1 MSWRKLTI
9 LFFLI
14 AFALGGA
21 GLGASDGSPEET
33 APEQVEA
40 PPQVDQPKELPA
52 EASSVE
58 PSTTPAP
65 GDEIPREGPVSVY
78 VIPVR
83 DQIGQALMFV
93 FRRGMKEAIELEA
106 DVLLLDMDTP
116 GGRLD
121 VTLEMMEMLDRFPG
135 RTITYINNEAVSAGA
150 FISAATNEIYF
161 APRGLIGAAAP
172 VSGAGQEIPET
183 MRQKL
188 MSYLGARIRAFTE
201 DVPYRAEVLMAM
213 VDAEYVLVI
222 DGEEISGKG
231 ELLSLTAREAMREF
245 GDPPGPL
252 LGAGIAESL
261 ESLLETKYGV
271 GNYTITEFIPTWSE
285 ELARWLTAISPLLLG
300 IGLLCIFFEFKTPG
314 FGFIGIAGFLLLSL
328 VFLGH
333 HLAGLAGMEPLLLF
347 LLGVLLVM
355 LEVLFLPGLIIPA
368 LIGLLLMLG
377 SLIWGMAD
385 IWPGQAFE
393 LTPEMFLRPLVNLI
407 AGLVIAVLGALAL
420 AKFIPGSWFWSK
432 MILAYGNTGDSQH
445 AGPGTAVPVGLGI
458 AAGKPGI
465 GDEGMATTD
474 LYPSGEVEVGG
485 KRYQARID
493 HGSAERGDRVQVS
506 GHLDFGLLVTRKSR

>member
-1 MSWRKLTI
+1 MSWRKLIT
-9 LFFLI
+9 LFPLL
-14 AFALGGA
+14 AFTWGTT
-21 GLGASDGSPEET
+21 GLRASDPSSLENPAPWVATSP
-33 APEQVEA
+33 AGDSEA
-40 PPQVDQPKELPA
+40 EPRA
-52 EASSVE
+52 EAAVGESE
-58 PSTTPAP
+58 TIPPS
-65 GDEIPREGPVSVY
+65 GSEIPEGGPVSVY

-83 DQIGQALMFV
+83 DQIGPALMFV

-106 DVLLLDMDTP
+106 DVIVLDMDTP

-121 VTLEMMEMLDRFPG
+121 VTLEMMEMLDRFSG

-213 VDAEYVLVI
+213 VDAEYVLEI
-222 DGEEISGKG
+222 DGEVISGKG

-245 GDPPGPL
+245 GDPPRPL
-252 LGAGIAESL
+252 LGAGIADTL
-261 ESLLETKYGV
+261 ESLLNNKYGV
-271 GNYTITEFIPTWSE
+271 GNYTVNEFIPTWSE

-314 FGFIGIAGFLLLSL
+314 FGVIGIAGFLLLSL

-347 LLGVLLVM
+347 LLGVLLVL
-355 LEVLFLPGLIIPA
+355 LEVLFVPGLIIPA
-368 LIGLLLMLG
+368 LVGLLLMLG

-393 LTPEMFLRPLVNLI
+393 FTADMFLRPILNLTIGLLI
-407 AGLVIAVLGALAL
+407 AFLGGIAL

-445 AGPGTAVPVGLGI
+445 AGPAPFVGGVVSPSR
-458 AAGKPGI
+458 PGI
-465 GDEGMATTD
+465 GAEGTATTD

-493 HGSAERGDRVQVS
+493 QGSAELGDRVQVS
-506 GHLDFGLLVTRKSR
+506 GYLDFGLLVTRKSR